1 MTVAEIQVDQRV
13 IGIDSRRFASVE
25 KALVELITNSDD
37 SYARLEKSGTQV
49 TGRIHV
55 GYERHHAGAVLTVG
69 DQAEGMSFEQ
79 AGRILSYGGA
89 HSPLSRGEGTGRGY
103 FGRGLKQ
110 AIFGLGHGWIETIQN
125 GRFTRIDVF
134 RGENGGYLYDD
145 DGSDRRAFPADYA
158 RLGIPAGGPADGTP
172 TDGNA
177 VPSTGTTAGN
187 GTRVTIVVDNPHVT
201 ITQHATL
208 LQLLSDNIY
217 LRDVLERREVE
228 LVHGH
233 PGAEDHGIES
243 IRFQEPP
250 ATLLLGP
257 DRPGSFSLDG
267 EEWPFTLTLKRA
279 RDVELTLKGD
289 ERTAGL
295 VVESGMAVLDCQL
308 FEFENQVGTEYLFG
322 TVRCP
327 ALTEMLG
334 RGKAIISDEREGL
347 NLKDPFVAAFSR
359 SVSRMIADA
368 VQAEKEKLTHLERAT
383 TSGRTAEMIEHL
395 LQHMSEAAVVDLGL
409 ETALPLRNGDGS
421 PAPEPAPAA
430 LRFTTPFYY
439 RPPGHPFH
447 VALLLDP
454 ARLPD
459 GGTLTFAVDLPG
471 SMRIDPEPAPIAV
484 GALGEMQRLE
494 WTVTGDQPGDRGEI
508 TVRAGDYWALC
519 EIVIAEHASRR
530 SADQPPHHA
539 IATDAGTQAATQT
552 PAQSVPHREAHR
564 PTRDHGVD
572 LFTGYEFRSLH
583 NTADRAVYSE
593 EERKVIINTAAPTVQ
608 LYVDGRGRFRDSARL
623 LLAELFLDVI
633 AEELARRRAEQHGH
647 AGDLE
652 AFRNAKRDIIRRY
665 GSDIHRTFLG

>member
-37 SYARLEKSGTQV
+37 SYARLEKTGASV

-55 GYERHHAGAVLTVG
+55 GYERHLAGAVLMVS
-69 DQAEGMSFEQ
+69 DEAEGMSFEQ

-89 HSPLSRGEGTGRGY
+89 HSPLSRGEGAGRGY

-125 GRFTRIDVF
+125 GRFTRIDIF

-145 DGSDRRAFPADYA
+145 DGADRRAFPADYA
-158 RLGIPAGGPADGTP
+158 RLGIPVGGGSDTAPD
-172 TDGNA
+172 
-177 VPSTGTTAGN
+177 STGSGAGDGGN

-208 LQLLSDNIY
+208 LQALSDNIY
-217 LRDVLERREVE
+217 LRDVLSRRSVE
-228 LVHGH
+228 LVHGR
-233 PGAEDHGIES
+233 PANADYGSERIL
-243 IRFQEPP
+243 FQEPP
-250 ATLLLGP
+250 ATVLVGP
-257 DRPGSFSLDG
+257 DQPGSFNVDG
-267 EEWPFTLTLKRA
+267 AEYPFTVTLKLSQG
-279 RDVELTLKGD
+279 VELTLRGD

-308 FEFENQVGTEYLFG
+308 FEYENQVGTEYLFG
-322 TVRCP
+322 TVRCA

-334 RGKAIISDEREGL
+334 RGRAIISDEREGL

-359 SVSRMIADA
+359 AVSRMIAGA

-383 TSGRTAEMIEHL
+383 TSGRTAEMIERL
-395 LQHMSEAAVVDLGL
+395 LQRMSEAAVVDLGL
-409 ETALPLRNGDGS
+409 ETVPALLNEDGTT
-421 PAPEPAPAA
+421 AAEDLPAA

-439 RPPGHPFH
+439 RPPGRPFH
-447 VALLLDP
+447 IALLLDP
-454 ARLPD
+454 AQLPD
-459 GGTLTFAVDLPG
+459 GGTLTFEIGVPG
-471 SMRIDPEPAPIAV
+471 SLRIEPAPAPV
-484 GALGEMQRLE
+484 PVHALGETRRLE
-494 WTVTGDQPGDRGEI
+494 WTVTGGQPGDRGEI

-519 EIVIAEHASRR
+519 EVVIAEHASYR
-530 SADQPPHHA
+530 SGDQPPHPA
-539 IATDAGTQAATQT
+539 IAPNGATQA
-552 PAQSVPHREAHR
+552 PAHR
-564 PTRDHGVD
+564 ASRDHGVD
-572 LFTGYEFRSLH
+572 LFTGYDFRNLH
-583 NTADRAVYSE
+583 NTADRAVYSAG
-593 EERKVIINTAAPTVQ
+593 ERKVIINTAAPTVQ

-633 AEELARRRAEQHGH
+633 SDELARRRVEQRGH
-647 AGDLE
+647 AADLE
-652 AFRNAKRDIIRRY
+652 AFQAAKRDIIRRY

>member
-37 SYARLEKSGTQV
+37 SYARLEKSGASV
-49 TGRIHV
+49 TGRIRV
-55 GYERHHAGAVLTVG
+55 GYERHHAGAVLMVS
-69 DQAEGMSFEQ
+69 DQAQGMSFEE

-110 AIFGLGHGWIETIQN
+110 AIFGLGHGWIETIQD

-134 RGENGGYLYDD
+134 RGENGRYLYDD
-145 DGSDRRAFPADYA
+145 DGADRRAFPADYA
-158 RLGIPAGGPADGTP
+158 RLGITWGDTP
-172 TDGNA
+172 DTPDTPDAPGA
-177 VPSTGTTAGN
+177 LAGN

-208 LQLLSDNIY
+208 LQSLSDNIY
-217 LRDVLERREVE
+217 LRDVLDRRDVA
-228 LVHGH
+228 LVHGR
-233 PGAEDHGIES
+233 PGAEDHTSET
-243 IRFQEPP
+243 IRFREPP
-250 ATLLLGP
+250 ATVLLGP
-257 DRPGSFSLDG
+257 DRPGSVSLDG
-267 EEWPFTLTLKRA
+267 EEFPFTLTLKRA
-279 RDVELTLKGD
+279 QDVELTLKGD

-347 NLKDPFVAAFSR
+347 NPKDPFVAAFSR
-359 SVSRMIADA
+359 AVSRMIADA

-395 LQHMSEAAVVDLGL
+395 LHHMSEAAVVDLGL
-409 ETALPLRNGDGS
+409 ETAALWTGDGS
-421 PAPEPAPAA
+421 PSAGAPPAA

-454 ARLPD
+454 AQLTD
-459 GGTLTFAVDLPG
+459 GGTLTFELGLPG
-471 SMRIDPEPAPIAV
+471 SLRIDPVPVPV
-484 GALGEMQRLE
+484 PVSALGDTRRIE
-494 WTVTGDQPGDRGEI
+494 WTMTGDRDGDRGEI

-519 EIVIAEHASRR
+519 EIVIAEHASHR

-539 IATDAGTQAATQT
+539 IATNATARPAA
-552 PAQSVPHREAHR
+552 AHREVHR
-564 PTRDHGVD
+564 PSRDHGVD
-572 LFTGYEFRSLH
+572 LFIGYEFRNLH
-583 NTADRAVYSE
+583 NSADRAVYSAA
-593 EERKVIINTAAPTVQ
+593 ERKVIINTGAPTVQ

-633 AEELARRRAEQHGH
+633 SDELATRRVAQHGH
-647 AGDLE
+647 AGNLE
-652 AFRNAKRDIIRRY
+652 AFHAAKRDIIRRY

>member
-37 SYARLEKSGTQV
+37 SYARLERAGASAA
-49 TGRIHV
+49 GRIRV
-55 GYERHHAGAVLTVG
+55 GYERHLAGAVLTVS

-110 AIFGLGHGWIETIQN
+110 AIFGLGHGWIETIKD

-145 DGSDRRAFPADYA
+145 DGADRRAFPADYA
-158 RLGIPAGGPADGTP
+158 RLGIAAGDG
-172 TDGNA
+172 
-177 VPSTGTTAGN
+177 AGN
-187 GTRVTIVVDNPHVT
+187 DAGHGTRVTIVVDNPHVT

-208 LQLLSDNIY
+208 LQSLSDNIY
-217 LRDVLERREVE
+217 LRDVLDRRAVE
-228 LVHGH
+228 LVHGR
-233 PGAEDHGIES
+233 PGAEDYGSEG
-243 IRFQEPP
+243 IRFREPP
-250 ATLLLGP
+250 AAVLIGP
-257 DRPGSFSLDG
+257 DQPGSFSFEG
-267 EEWPFTLTLKRA
+267 QEFPFTVTLKRA

-308 FEFENQVGTEYLFG
+308 FEYENQVGTEYLFG
-322 TVRCP
+322 TVRCA
-327 ALTEMLG
+327 ALTDMLG

-359 SVSRMIADA
+359 AVSRMIAGA
-368 VQAEKEKLTHLERAT
+368 VQAEKDKLTHLERAT
-383 TSGRTAEMIEHL
+383 TSGRTAEMIERL

-409 ETALPLRNGDGS
+409 ETAPPRWDGDGS
-421 PAPEPAPAA
+421 PAAGTQPAA

-439 RPPGHPFH
+439 RPPGHSFH

-454 ARLPD
+454 AQLPD
-459 GGTLTFAVDLPG
+459 AGTLTFDVTLSG
-471 SMRIDPEPAPIAV
+471 SLRIDPAPMPIPV
-484 GALGEMQRLE
+484 SSLGDTRRIE
-494 WTVTGDQPGDRGEI
+494 WTLTGERAGDHGEI

-519 EIVIAEHASRR
+519 EIVIADHASRR
-530 SADQPPHHA
+530 SVDQPPHHA
-539 IATDAGTQAATQT
+539 IAAPAAVGAAAQH
-552 PAQSVPHREAHR
+552 PAHREVRR
-564 PTRDHGVD
+564 PSRDHGVD
-572 LFTGYEFRSLH
+572 LFTGYDFRNLH
-583 NTADRAVYSE
+583 NSADRAVYSAA
-593 EERKVIINTAAPTVQ
+593 ERKVIINTGAPTVQ

-633 AEELARRRAEQHGH
+633 SDELARRRAEQRGH
-647 AGDLE
+647 AGDLA
-652 AFRNAKRDIIRRY
+652 AFQAAKRDIIRRY

>member
-37 SYARLEKSGTQV
+37 SYARLEKSGASV
-49 TGRIHV
+49 TGRIRV
-55 GYERHHAGAVLTVG
+55 GYERHHAGAVLMVS
-69 DQAEGMSFEQ
+69 DQAQGMSFEE

-110 AIFGLGHGWIETIQN
+110 AIFGLGHGWIETIQD

-134 RGENGGYLYDD
+134 RGENGRYLYDD
-145 DGSDRRAFPADYA
+145 DGADRRAFPADYA
-158 RLGIPAGGPADGTP
+158 RLGITWGDTP
-172 TDGNA
+172 DTPDTPDAPGA
-177 VPSTGTTAGN
+177 LAGN

-208 LQLLSDNIY
+208 LQSLSDNIY
-217 LRDVLERREVE
+217 LRDVLDRRDVA
-228 LVHGH
+228 LVHGR
-233 PGAEDHGIES
+233 PGAEDHTSET
-243 IRFQEPP
+243 IRFREPP
-250 ATLLLGP
+250 ATVLLGP
-257 DRPGSFSLDG
+257 DRPGSVSLDG
-267 EEWPFTLTLKRA
+267 EEFPFTLTLKRA
-279 RDVELTLKGD
+279 QDVELTLKGD

-347 NLKDPFVAAFSR
+347 NPKDPFVAAFSR
-359 SVSRMIADA
+359 AVSRMIADA

-395 LQHMSEAAVVDLGL
+395 LHHMSEAAVVDLGL
-409 ETALPLRNGDGS
+409 ETADLWTGDGS
-421 PAPEPAPAA
+421 PSAGAPPAA

-454 ARLPD
+454 AQLTD
-459 GGTLTFAVDLPG
+459 GGTLTFELGLPG
-471 SMRIDPEPAPIAV
+471 SLRIDPVPVPV
-484 GALGEMQRLE
+484 PVSALGDTRRIE
-494 WTVTGDQPGDRGEI
+494 WTMTGDRDGDRGEI

-519 EIVIAEHASRR
+519 EIVIAEHASHR

-539 IATDAGTQAATQT
+539 IATNATARPAA
-552 PAQSVPHREAHR
+552 AHREVHR
-564 PTRDHGVD
+564 PSRDHGVD
-572 LFTGYEFRSLH
+572 LFIGYEFRNLH
-583 NTADRAVYSE
+583 NSADRAVYSAA
-593 EERKVIINTAAPTVQ
+593 ERKVIINTGAPTVQ

-633 AEELARRRAEQHGH
+633 SDELATRRVAQHGH
-647 AGDLE
+647 AGNLE
-652 AFRNAKRDIIRRY
+652 AFHAAKRDIIRRY

>member
-37 SYARLEKSGTQV
+37 SYARLEKAGASV
-49 TGRIHV
+49 TGRIQV
-55 GYERHHAGAVLTVG
+55 GYERHHAGAVLMVS
-69 DQAEGMSFEQ
+69 DEAEGMSFEQ
-79 AGRILSYGGA
+79 AARILSYGGA
-89 HSPLSRGEGTGRGY
+89 HSPLARGEGAGRGY

-145 DGSDRRAFPADYA
+145 GGADRRAFPADYA
-158 RLGIPAGGPADGTP
+158 RLGIPAGGIVDAGADR
-172 TDGNA
+172 TDGA
-177 VPSTGTTAGN
+177 AGN
-187 GTRVTIVVDNPHVT
+187 GTRVTIVVDNPQVT

-208 LQLLSDNIY
+208 LRSLSDNIY
-217 LRDVLERREVE
+217 LRDILDRREVE
-228 LVHGH
+228 LVHGR
-233 PGAEDHGIES
+233 PGVEDYGSEN

-250 ATLLLGP
+250 ATVLLGP
-257 DRPGSFSLDG
+257 DQQGSFSFDG
-267 EEWPFTLTLKRA
+267 EEFPFAVTLKRA
-279 RDVELTLKGD
+279 QEDVELALKGD

-295 VVESGMAVLDCQL
+295 IVESGMAVLDCQL
-308 FEFENQVGTEYLFG
+308 FEYENQVGTEYLFG

-359 SVSRMIADA
+359 AVSRMIADA
-368 VQAEKEKLTHLERAT
+368 VQDEKEKLTHLERAT
-383 TSGRTAEMIEHL
+383 TSGRTADMIEHL

-409 ETALPLRNGDGS
+409 QTGPPLGNGGGS
-421 PAPEPAPAA
+421 AAVAPPPAA

-439 RPPGHPFH
+439 RPPGRPFH

-454 ARLPD
+454 GQLPD
-459 GGTLTFAVDLPG
+459 AGTLTFELALPA
-471 SMRIDPEPAPIAV
+471 SLRIDPAPAPFPV
-484 GALGEMQRLE
+484 SALGDTRRIE
-494 WTVTGDQPGDRGEI
+494 WTMAGDREGDHGEI

-530 SADQPPHHA
+530 SDNQPPHHT
-539 IATDAGTQAATQT
+539 IAADDSAQRAAQ
-552 PAQSVPHREAHR
+552 REVRR
-564 PTRDHGVD
+564 PSRDHGVD
-572 LFTGYEFRSLH
+572 LFIGYDFRTLH
-583 NTADRAVYSE
+583 NSADRAVYNPT
-593 EERKVIINTAAPTVQ
+593 ERKVIINTGAPTVQ

-633 AEELARRRAEQHGH
+633 SDELARRRVEQRGRT
-647 AGDLE
+647 GDLE
-652 AFRNAKRDIIRRY
+652 AFQAAKRDIIRRY

>member
-25 KALVELITNSDD
+25 KALVELITNCDD
-37 SYARLEKSGTQV
+37 SYARLEKAGVSV
-49 TGRIHV
+49 SGRIRV
-55 GYERHHAGAVLTVG
+55 GYERHHAGAVLMVT

-89 HSPLSRGEGTGRGY
+89 HSPLARGEGAGRGY

-110 AIFGLGHGWIETIQN
+110 AIFGLGHGWIETIQK

-145 DGSDRRAFPADYA
+145 DGADRRAFPADYA
-158 RLGIPAGGPADGTP
+158 RLGIPAGDLDADVGADGTV
-172 TDGNA
+172 GA
-177 VPSTGTTAGN
+177 AGN
-187 GTRVTIVVDNPHVT
+187 GTRVTVVVDNPQVT
-201 ITQHATL
+201 VTQHATL
-208 LQLLSDNIY
+208 LRSLSDNIY
-217 LRDVLERREVE
+217 LRDVLDRREVE
-228 LVHGH
+228 LVRGR
-233 PGAEDHGIES
+233 PGDEDYGSEN
-243 IRFQEPP
+243 IRFHEPT
-250 ATLLLGP
+250 ATVLIGP
-257 DRPGSFSLDG
+257 DQEGSFSFDG
-267 EEWPFTLTLKRA
+267 EEFPFALTLKRA

-308 FEFENQVGTEYLFG
+308 FEYENQVGTEYLFG

-334 RGKAIISDEREGL
+334 RGKAVISDEREGL

-359 SVSRMIADA
+359 AVSRMIAGA
-368 VQAEKEKLTHLERAT
+368 VQTEKEKLTHLERAT

-395 LQHMSEAAVVDLGL
+395 LQQMSEAAVMDLGL
-409 ETALPLRNGDGS
+409 ETEPTLRNGDGS
-421 PAPEPAPAA
+421 AAVAPPAA

-454 ARLPD
+454 GQLP
-459 GGTLTFAVDLPG
+459 GAGTLTFELALPG
-471 SMRIDPEPAPIAV
+471 SLRIDPAPSPV
-484 GALGEMQRLE
+484 SVSALGDTRRIV
-494 WTVTGDQPGDRGEI
+494 WTMAGDREGDHGEM
-508 TVRAGDYWALC
+508 TVRAGDHWALC

-530 SADQPPHHA
+530 SADQPPHQ
-539 IATDAGTQAATQT
+539 ATAADD
-552 PAQSVPHREAHR
+552 PAQRAAHREVHR
-564 PTRDHGVD
+564 PSRDHGVD
-572 LFTGYEFRSLH
+572 LFTGYDFRTLH
-583 NTADRAVYSE
+583 NSADRAVYSPA
-593 EERKVIINTAAPTVQ
+593 ERKVIINTGAPTVQ

-633 AEELARRRAEQHGH
+633 SDELARRRVEQHGH
-647 AGDLE
+647 AGDLA
-652 AFRNAKRDIIRRY
+652 AFQTAKRDIVRRY
-665 GSDIHRTFLG
+665 GGDIHRTFLG

>member
-37 SYARLEKSGTQV
+37 SYARLEKAHASV

-55 GYERHHAGAVLTVG
+55 GYERHHAGAVLMVS

-89 HSPLSRGEGTGRGY
+89 HSPLSRGEGSGRGY

-145 DGSDRRAFPADYA
+145 DGEDRHAFPADYA
-158 RLGIPAGGPADGTP
+158 RLGISTNDSGAG
-172 TDGNA
+172 
-177 VPSTGTTAGN
+177 AGAN
-187 GTRVTIVVDNPHVT
+187 GTRVTIVVDNAHVT

-208 LQLLSDNIY
+208 LQSLSDNIY
-217 LRDVLERREVE
+217 LRDVLDRRQVE
-228 LVHGH
+228 LVHGR
-233 PGAEDHGIES
+233 PGAEDYGSES

-250 ATLLLGP
+250 AILILGP
-257 DRPGSFSLDG
+257 ERPGSLSFEG
-267 EEWPFTLTLKRA
+267 QEYPFTVTLKRA
-279 RDVELTLKGD
+279 KDVELTLKGD
-289 ERTAGL
+289 ERTSGL

-359 SVSRMIADA
+359 AVSRMIAEA

-395 LQHMSEAAVVDLGL
+395 LQHMSEAAVIDLGL
-409 ETALPLRNGDGS
+409 ETAPPPWNGDGS
-421 PAPEPAPAA
+421 PAEGALPAA

-454 ARLPD
+454 GQLPD
-459 GGTLTFAVDLPG
+459 AETLTFELELPG
-471 SMRIDPEPAPIAV
+471 SLRIDPAPASIPV
-484 GALGEMQRLE
+484 SVLGDARRIE
-494 WTVTGDQPGDRGEI
+494 WTMTGDRDGDRGEI

-519 EIVIAEHASRR
+519 EVVIAEHASRR
-530 SADQPPHHA
+530 SADQPQHHA
-539 IATDAGTQAATQT
+539 IAAPAA
-552 PAQSVPHREAHR
+552 AQQGAAHREVRR
-564 PTRDHGVD
+564 PSRDHGVD
-572 LFTGYEFRSLH
+572 LFTGYDFRNLH
-583 NTADRAVYSE
+583 NTADRAVYSPA
-593 EERKVIINTAAPTVQ
+593 ERKVIINTGAPTVQ

-633 AEELARRRAEQHGH
+633 SDELARRRMEQHGH
-647 AGDLE
+647 AGNLE
-652 AFRNAKRDIIRRY
+652 AFHAAKRDIIRRY

>member
-37 SYARLEKSGTQV
+37 SYVRLEKTGAAV
-49 TGRIHV
+49 TGGIRV
-55 GYERHHAGAVLTVG
+55 GYERHLAGAVLTVS

-110 AIFGLGHGWIETIQN
+110 AIFGLGHGWIETILN

-145 DGSDRRAFPADYA
+145 DGTDRRAFPADYA
-158 RLGIPAGGPADGTP
+158 RLGIPADRAPDAARDGTQ
-172 TDGNA
+172 NA
-177 VPSTGTTAGN
+177 AGQ

-208 LQLLSDNIY
+208 LQSLSDNIY
-217 LRDVLERREVE
+217 LRDVLGRRDVE
-228 LVHGH
+228 LVHGR
-233 PGAEDHGIES
+233 PGADDYGSDS

-250 ATLLLGP
+250 ATVLVGP
-257 DRPGSFSLDG
+257 DQPGSFSVAG
-267 EEWPFTLTLKRA
+267 EEYPFTVTLKRA
-279 RDVELTLKGD
+279 QGVELTLRGD

-295 VVESGMAVLDCQL
+295 LVESGMAVLDCQL
-308 FEFENQVGTEYLFG
+308 FEYENQVGTEYLFG

-327 ALTEMLG
+327 ALTDMLG

-347 NLKDPFVAAFSR
+347 NLKDPFAAAFSR
-359 SVSRMIADA
+359 AVSQMIAGP
-368 VQAEKEKLTHLERAT
+368 VQAEKETLTHLERAT

-409 ETALPLRNGDGS
+409 ETAPALLNRDGTT
-421 PAPEPAPAA
+421 AAEDLPAA

-447 VALLLDP
+447 IALLLDP
-454 ARLPD
+454 GQLPD
-459 GGTLTFAVDLPG
+459 GGTLTFEMGLPG
-471 SMRIDPEPAPIAV
+471 SMRIEPAPSPVPIN
-484 GALGEMQRLE
+484 ALGETRRLE
-494 WTVTGDQPGDRGEI
+494 WTVTGGQSDDRGEI

-539 IATDAGTQAATQT
+539 TAATEATQT
-552 PAQSVPHREAHR
+552 AAHREVHR
-564 PTRDHGVD
+564 ASRDHGVD
-572 LFTGYEFRSLH
+572 LFTGYDFRNLH
-583 NTADRAVYSE
+583 NSADRAVYSAG
-593 EERKVIINTAAPTVQ
+593 ERMVIINTAAPTVQ

-633 AEELARRRAEQHGH
+633 SDELARRRVEQRGH
-647 AGDLE
+647 AADLE
-652 AFRNAKRDIIRRY
+652 AFQAAKRDIIRRY